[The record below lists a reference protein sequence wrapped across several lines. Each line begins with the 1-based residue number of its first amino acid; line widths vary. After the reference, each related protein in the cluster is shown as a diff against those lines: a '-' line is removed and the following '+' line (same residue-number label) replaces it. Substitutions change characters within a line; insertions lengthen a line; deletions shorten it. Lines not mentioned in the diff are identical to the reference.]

1 MQLVIPGFEMKIL
14 DIAAF
19 KLTLRPREMAQQLRA
34 LPVLA
39 EDLDPIPSTHMAT
52 RNRL

>member
-1 MQLVIPGFEMKIL
+1 MKIL

-19 KLTLRPREMAQQLRA
+19 ILRPREMAQQLRA
-34 LPVLA
+34 LPVLT
-39 EDLDPIPSTHMAT
+39 EDLDPIPSTHMAA